1 MANAYIFRSKEER
14 DFKSITVIIFSYF
27 YTYIHV

>member
-1 MANAYIFRSKEER
+1 MANAYIFRSKEVR
-14 DFKSITVIIFSYF
+14 DFQSIIVIIFSYF